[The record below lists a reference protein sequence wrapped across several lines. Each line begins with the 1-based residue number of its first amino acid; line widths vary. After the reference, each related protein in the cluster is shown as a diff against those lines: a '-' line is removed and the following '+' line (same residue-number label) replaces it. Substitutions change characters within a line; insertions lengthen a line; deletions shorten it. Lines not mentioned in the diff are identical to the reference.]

1 MSDLRKASQKSKINL
16 FILIKIFRWNKS
28 PSDNFSAIETVQ
40 SLLFLVSQFSS
51 TSLLELLSS
60 KGPHLEGFRIR
71 FILHLKYTIQVFN
84 QMNFIRK
91 HYCVPTRKGFKIFFS
106 FKTFSSTEELKVKQA
121 LWVSARVYA
130 MIFLRWQIK
139 VRFTLQIFNMKFLN
153 FANQLVK
160 AKLST

>member
-1 MSDLRKASQKSKINL
+1 M
-16 FILIKIFRWNKS
+16 IKVFKRNKS
-28 PSDNFSAIETVQ
+28 PSDNFSAIESVQ

-71 FILHLKYTIQVFN
+71 FTLHLKYTIQVFN

-91 HYCVPTRKGFKIFFS
+91 HYCVQWERGLSFFFS

-139 VRFTLQIFNMKFLN
+139 VTFTLQIFHMKFLN

-160 AKLST
+160 AQLST